1 MRNLIKNNHDLF
13 LLCNYKALLITRN
26 YLLSCFILITFYFGY
41 YRITLIPF
49 YLLILLVILP
59 SLLQNAFKEKT
70 EVADYFPQLSTR
82 MGYSAKKQKSLRAV
96 FYLIL
101 VMLFLWYHRWQ
112 ALSNIATWNKIL
124 PTILIISSLII
135 YTIGQYYYFVRF
147 HKAMM
152 NHSIENL
159 F

>member
-1 MRNLIKNNHDLF
+1 MRNLIKNNYDLF
-13 LLCNYKALLITRN
+13 LLCNYKALLTVRN
-26 YLLSCFILITFYFGY
+26 YLLSCFTIMSFYFGY

-59 SLLQNAFKEKT
+59 SLLHNAFKENTK
-70 EVADYFPQLSTR
+70 VADYFPQLSTR
-82 MGYSAKKQKSLRAV
+82 MGYCAKKQKSLRSV

-101 VMLFLWYHRWQ
+101 VMLFLWYLRWQ
-112 ALSNIATWNKIL
+112 TLSNIATWNRLL
-124 PTILIISSLII
+124 PSILIISSLVI

-152 NHSIENL
+152 EHSIENL